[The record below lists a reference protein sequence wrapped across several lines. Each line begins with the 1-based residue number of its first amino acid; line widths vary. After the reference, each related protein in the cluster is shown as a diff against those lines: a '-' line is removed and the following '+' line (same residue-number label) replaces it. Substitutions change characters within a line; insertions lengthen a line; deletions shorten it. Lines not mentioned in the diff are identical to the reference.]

1 MRINENVVKSF
12 REVVGPEYVFT
23 SLSDLATYTWDG
35 EPYSHLQTRLP
46 KRVFNVFPDMVILP
60 ASVEE
65 VQKIVQIA
73 NEKKIPI
80 TPRGAGTNQGGQS
93 IANKG
98 GIVLDMSRMNK
109 IKEIN
114 PASFYVVTEPG
125 VTNDELKMELSKY
138 NLFFPPEPASTL
150 VCTIGGMI
158 GNDSSG
164 MGVFKYGTTRD
175 YVLGLQVVLPTG
187 EVIRTGSK
195 LRKSTT
201 GYDLTRLFVGS
212 EGTLG
217 VVTEITLRVIRK
229 PPKFQ
234 TGVITFGD
242 FETAVD
248 TGLDILKAGVI
259 PSKLEVA
266 DETFMKSLKD
276 QMPPRIAVGE
286 AMGMLFIEISG
297 EEKEVEELE
306 GKVNKICGEKATKIF
321 WTEEAKE
328 QEMIWTA
335 RNYVGPAYT
344 GYEELFRPGVMK
356 IWSVELNDPGVPLS
370 EVPGFIQ
377 FTKQVFQ
384 SYDRPFSF
392 IGHLE
397 SGNVHCVCYFNPDD
411 KEDCKT
417 MYDIQT
423 KIINYIKEHGGTIA
437 AEHGLGLYRASY
449 AEALIQPDTLELM
462 RKIKRLFDPNNIMN
476 PGGKMA
482 LDETP
487 PNFVALLCEVH
498 KKSVNTE

>member
-1 MRINENVVKSF
+1 LPISENVVKRF
-12 REVVGPEYVFT
+12 REVVGPENVLT
-23 SLSDLATYTWDG
+23 SLADLAPYTWDG

-46 KRVFNVFPDMVILP
+46 KFNVFPDIVALP
-60 ASVEE
+60 GSVEE
-65 VQKIVQIA
+65 VQKIIKIA
-73 NEKKIPI
+73 NEERIPI

-98 GIVLDMSRMNK
+98 GMILDMSRMDK

-114 PASFYVVTEPG
+114 PAGFYVVVEPG
-125 VTNDELKMELSKY
+125 VTNHQLKAELGKH
-138 NLFFPPEPASTL
+138 NLFFPPEPASRL
-150 VCTIGGMI
+150 ACTIGGMV

-164 MGVFKYGTTRD
+164 MGVFKYGTTKD

-187 EVIRTGSK
+187 EVMRTGSK
-195 LRKSTT
+195 LRKFST

-217 VVTEITLRVIRK
+217 VVTEITLRVLRK
-229 PPKFQ
+229 PPKVH
-234 TGVITFGD
+234 TGIITFD
-242 FETAVD
+242 ELETAVN
-248 TGLDILKAGVI
+248 TGLTILKEGVI
-259 PSKLEVA
+259 PSKLELA

-276 QMPPRIAVGE
+276 MMPPRIAVGD
-286 AMGMLFIEISG
+286 AKGILFIEIDG
-297 EEKEVEELE
+297 EEREVEELE
-306 GKVNKICGEKATKIF
+306 EKLSKICKEKATNIF
-321 WTEEAKE
+321 WSREEKE
-328 QEMIWTA
+328 QEMIWMA

-344 GYEELFRPGVMK
+344 GYEELFRPGVMR

-377 FTKQVFQ
+377 HVKQVFR
-384 SYDRPFSF
+384 SYDRPFSV

-397 SGNVHCVCYFNPDD
+397 SGNVHVVCYFNPDD
-411 KEDCKT
+411 GKDCEI

-423 KIINYIKEHGGTIA
+423 KVINYITEHGGTIA

-449 AEALIQPDTLELM
+449 AESLIQPETLDLM
-462 RKIKRLFDPNNIMN
+462 RKIKRLIDPNNIMN

-487 PNFVALLCEVH
+487 PNFVALLCEAH
-498 KKSVNTE
+498 KKGVKTE

>member
-1 MRINENVVKSF
+1 LRINENVVKSF
-12 REVVGPEYVFT
+12 REVVGPEYVLT
-23 SLSDLATYTWDG
+23 SLSDLAPYTWDG
-35 EPYSHLQTRLP
+35 EPYSNLQTRLP
-46 KRVFNVFPDMVILP
+46 KRMFNVFPDVVILP
-60 ASVEE
+60 GSVKD

-73 NEKKIPI
+73 NENKIPI

-109 IKEIN
+109 IKEVN
-114 PASFYVVTEPG
+114 PASFYVVMEPG
-125 VTNDELKMELSKY
+125 VTNRELKIELSKH
-138 NLFFPPEPASTL
+138 NLFFPPEPASSL
-150 VCTIGGMI
+150 VCTIGGMV

-164 MGVFKYGTTRD
+164 MGVFKYGTTKD

-195 LRKSTT
+195 LRKFST

-217 VVTEITLRVIRK
+217 VVTEITLRVICK
-229 PPKFQ
+229 PPKVQ
-234 TGVITFGD
+234 TGVITFSD
-242 FETAVD
+242 LETAVD
-248 TGLDILKAGVI
+248 IGLAMLKAGVI
-259 PSKLEVA
+259 PSKLELA

-276 QMPPRIAVGE
+276 QMPPRIAIGE
-286 AMGMLFIEISG
+286 AKGILFVEIDG
-297 EEKEVEELE
+297 GAKEVEELE
-306 GKVNKICGEKATKIF
+306 EKVNKICEEKAINMF
-321 WTEEAKE
+321 WSKEAKE

-344 GYEELFRPGVMK
+344 GYEELFRPGVMR

-397 SGNVHCVCYFNPDD
+397 SGNVHCVCFFNPDD
-411 KEDCKT
+411 KEDCKI
-417 MYDIQT
+417 MYEIQT
-423 KIINYIKEHGGTIA
+423 RIINYIKKHGGTIA

-449 AEALIQPDTLELM
+449 AEALIPPDTLELM

-487 PNFVALLCEVH
+487 PNYVALLCEEH
-498 KKSVNTE
+498 KKGVKT